1 MGSWGQD
8 TLIAQGKL
16 LVKQQQQKNG
26 LQASNKGTNSGE
38 EESGEPV
45 RVLMLLR
52 RSVGISVSAMGQ
64 TLSLVTQTFVLQE
77 RLKAISHS

>member
-16 LVKQQQQKNG
+16 LVKQQQQNG
-26 LQASNKGTNSGE
+26 LQASNKGKNSGE